1 MTKTELPQG
10 ETIAPDKFL
19 VLKNI
24 KRRNL
29 LVNQTKY
36 GVLKN
41 TLDGDKKRSIS
52 CRDEKYDR
60 IDIDEHYFTYISI

>member
-10 ETIAPDKFL
+10 ETIAPHKFL
-19 VLKNI
+19 VLKN

-41 TLDGDKKRSIS
+41 TLDGNKKRSIS

>member
-19 VLKNI
+19 VLKN

-52 CRDEKYDR
+52 RRD
-60 IDIDEHYFTYISI
+60 